1 MVKSVKTLKELQTN
15 IKNKYHN

>member
-15 IKNKYHN
+15 TKNNHHN